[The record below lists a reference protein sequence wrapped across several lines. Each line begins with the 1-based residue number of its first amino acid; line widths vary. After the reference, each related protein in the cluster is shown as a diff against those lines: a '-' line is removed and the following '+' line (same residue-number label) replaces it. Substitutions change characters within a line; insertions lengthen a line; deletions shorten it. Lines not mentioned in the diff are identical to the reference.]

1 MFFLILRSILL
12 VLVQRA
18 LGTDCTE
25 DVLSVHPRRAT
36 LQMEDYCIGPVG
48 GLRQRPRFVDRGA
61 RGPEAWELRD
71 GLGPRAIASA

>member
-1 MFFLILRSILL
+1 MHGIALAI
-12 VLVQRA
+12 QRA